1 MLWHLKCKFKVF
13 LNTHSSQTEK
23 ESLTSCMN
31 SLRNEQYLSLS
42 VFEFL
47 NLISQSIYYIYNV
60 FSQSR
65 PVCICRY
72 CIRTRY
78 EKWLWKCV
86 HPFIIGCIKT
96 NWNRILGDGIAY
108 RLIDVFSDETT
119 SHGKYSLMG
128 SSLLTKK
135 KFCFLFE
142 VQIRVNKN
150 WFPKTR
156 SQYIHNLGSLCQLGD
171 ALCTDSHTKL
181 SFATPWCILLYII
194 LAIKLKIGVWVAWH

>member
-31 SLRNEQYLSLS
+31 SLRNEQLAISLS
-42 VFEFL
+42 FGIWVPC

-72 CIRTRY
+72 CIRTIIRY

-128 SSLLTKK
+128 SSLLTKR
-135 KFCFLFE
+135 FFVFFLRYKLGLTKNGF
-142 VQIRVNKN
+142 QKLDLNTYTIWGHCVN
-150 WFPKTR
+150 WGLR
-156 SQYIHNLGSLCQLGD
+156 YVL
-171 ALCTDSHTKL
+171 
-181 SFATPWCILLYII
+181 ILIQN
-194 LAIKLKIGVWVAWH
+194 